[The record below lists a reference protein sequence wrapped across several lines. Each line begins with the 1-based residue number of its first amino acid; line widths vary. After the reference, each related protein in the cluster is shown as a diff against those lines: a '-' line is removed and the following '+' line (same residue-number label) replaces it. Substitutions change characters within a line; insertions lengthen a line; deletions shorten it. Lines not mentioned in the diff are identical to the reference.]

1 MRGIVENQI
10 SKPLKCSEY
19 SASRGLTGGACVNTL
34 YSWPNHSSSSRIEA
48 TFPHLSHCI
57 IQYPLYLGVGI
68 VGIRRG
74 YRNWGIVAI
83 GGSKSDERGAPITI
97 IRGTPDG
104 DNRSIEHHFVA
115 FHGQLMRSGN
125 QIYGII
131 VDELFGDVC
140 AEKISGTPGR
150 NAPSFDV

>member
-1 MRGIVENQI
+1 M
-10 SKPLKCSEY
+10 
-19 SASRGLTGGACVNTL
+19 NTL
-34 YSWPNHSSSSRIEA
+34 YSWPSHSSSSRIEA

-57 IQYPLYLGVGI
+57 IQYPLCLGIGI

-74 YRNWGIVAI
+74 CRNWGIVAI
-83 GGSKSDERGAPITI
+83 GGSESVEKGAPITI
-97 IRGTPDG
+97 VRRTPDG

-125 QIYGII
+125 QIYSIV
-131 VDELFGDVC
+131 VDELFGDVG
-140 AEKISGTPGR
+140 AEEISGTSRR